1 MSELQKLKRLWKDR
15 DNQKQYIKW
24 LGRYSKPFIGRITM
38 VMILGILASGIG
50 LSMAWVTKR
59 IIDIADGTVK
69 AAPNRILM
77 FIGVYLGMILLT
89 EVINVAL
96 TLLRTMLNERFSFG
110 IRKQVYEKILA
121 SSFLGVQKYHT
132 GDLMTRLTSDAGTIA
147 DGIVTTIPGLI
158 TLMVELLMVFCMLFY
173 YSPMLAIFALLIA
186 PVAAGMAWWLGR
198 KLKKLQLKVQESEAS
213 YRSFL
218 QESIANLLIM
228 KAFSNEQYAADRLT
242 TLREERFFWVFKKT
256 KYSVISSTIMAL
268 SFQLGYIVALSYG
281 AMQIAAGE
289 ISFGTMSVFLTLVG
303 RVQSPIM
310 QLAQQIPKVISILA
324 STERV
329 IEIQSIESEL
339 YDNERPVLEG
349 KVGVD
354 IEDLCFGYTDE
365 QILKN
370 VNMHVNPGDTVAI
383 VGESG
388 IGKTTLIRL
397 VMSFL
402 KPDQG
407 KITFYNDKGEKEETD
422 ASSRRFIAYVPQG
435 NTLFSGTIRENIR
448 MGRLDATEEE
458 MMEALEQTAALSFI
472 KNLPMG
478 LDTVIGEK
486 GHGLSEGQAQRIAI
500 ARALVKKAPF
510 LILDEATSALDEET
524 ELRVLKGLQKM
535 NPRPTCLVIT
545 HRMSVLKYC
554 DREVK
559 IENRAVNDIIPDQE

>member
-1 MSELQKLKRLWKDR
+1 MGELQKLKRLWKDR
-15 DNQKQYIKW
+15 NNQKQYIKW
-24 LGRYSKPFIGRITM
+24 LGRYSKPFIGRILL
-38 VMILGILASGIG
+38 VMILGIMASAVGLA
-50 LSMAWVTKR
+50 MAWVTKR
-59 IIDIADGTVK
+59 IIDIADGTVQTDT
-69 AAPNRILM
+69 NRIVV
-77 FIGVYLGMILLT
+77 FIVIFFGMTLAT
-89 EVINVAL
+89 EVINVVL

-121 SSFLGVQKYHT
+121 SSFLGVQNYHT

-147 DGIVTTIPGLI
+147 DGIVNTIPGLI
-158 TLMVELLMVFCMLFY
+158 ILMVELLMVFCMLFY

-186 PVAAGMAWWLGR
+186 PVACLMAWWLGR
-198 KLKKLQLKVQESEAS
+198 KLKKLQLKVQESEAA

-228 KAFSNEQYAADRLT
+228 KAFSNEEYAADRLT
-242 TLREERFFWVFKKT
+242 NLRENRFFWVFKKT
-256 KYSVISSTIMAL
+256 KYSVISSTIMAF

-329 IEIQSIESEL
+329 IEIQSIETEI
-339 YDNERPVLEG
+339 YDDERPVLDG
-349 KVGVD
+349 RIGVD
-354 IEDLCFGYTDE
+354 VKNLYFGYTDD
-365 QILKN
+365 QILQDIN
-370 VNMHVNPGDTVAI
+370 LHVNPGETVAI

-397 VMSFL
+397 VMAFL

-407 KITFYNDKGEKEETD
+407 SVTFYNDKGKEETTD

-458 MMEALEQTAALSFI
+458 MMQALDLTAALPFI
-472 KNLPMG
+472 ENLPQG
-478 LDTVIGEK
+478 IDTVIGEK

-500 ARALVKKAPF
+500 ARALIRKAPF

-535 NPRPTCLVIT
+535 EPKPTCLVIT
-545 HRMSVLKYC
+545 HRMSVLQYC

-559 IENRAVNDIIPDQE
+559 IENKSVSDVMTK

>member
-15 DNQKQYIKW
+15 NNQKQYIKW
-24 LGRYSKPFIGRITM
+24 LGRYSKPFIGRILL
-38 VMILGILASGIG
+38 VMILGIMASAVGLA
-50 LSMAWVTKR
+50 MAWVTKR
-59 IIDIADGTVK
+59 IIDIADGTVQTDT
-69 AAPNRILM
+69 NRIVV
-77 FIGVYLGMILLT
+77 FIVIFFGMTLAT
-89 EVINVAL
+89 EVINVVL

-121 SSFLGVQKYHT
+121 SSFLGVQNYHT

-147 DGIVTTIPGLI
+147 DGIVNTIPGLI
-158 TLMVELLMVFCMLFY
+158 ILMVELLMVFCMLFY

-186 PVAAGMAWWLGR
+186 PVACLMAWWLGR
-198 KLKKLQLKVQESEAS
+198 KLKKLQLKVQESEAA

-228 KAFSNEQYAADRLT
+228 KAFSNEEYAADRLT
-242 TLREERFFWVFKKT
+242 NLRENRFFWVFKKT
-256 KYSVISSTIMAL
+256 KYSVISSTIMAF

-329 IEIQSIESEL
+329 IEIQSIETEI
-339 YDNERPVLEG
+339 YDDERPVLDG
-349 KVGVD
+349 RIGVD
-354 IEDLCFGYTDE
+354 VKNLYFGCTDD
-365 QILKN
+365 QILQDIN
-370 VNMHVNPGDTVAI
+370 LHVNPGETVAI

-397 VMSFL
+397 VMAFL

-407 KITFYNDKGEKEETD
+407 SVTFYNDKGKEETTD

-458 MMEALEQTAALSFI
+458 MMQALDLTAALPFI
-472 KNLPMG
+472 ENLPQG
-478 LDTVIGEK
+478 IDTVIGEK

-500 ARALVKKAPF
+500 ARALIRKAPF

-535 NPRPTCLVIT
+535 EPKPTCLVIT
-545 HRMSVLKYC
+545 HRMSVLQYC

-559 IENRAVNDIIPDQE
+559 IENKSVSDVMTK